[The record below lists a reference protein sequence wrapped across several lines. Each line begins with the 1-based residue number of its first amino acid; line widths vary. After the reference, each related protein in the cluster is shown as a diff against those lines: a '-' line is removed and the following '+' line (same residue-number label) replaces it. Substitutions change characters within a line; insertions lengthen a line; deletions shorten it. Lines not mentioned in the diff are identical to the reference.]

1 MHQDVL
7 TCPKEFNQNIT
18 GIFNSDFHPCSHS
31 PPPRSLIIACRY
43 LGYQSLTS
51 AGHIRPAAQR
61 HTFTVSLRLA
71 AVFLIICP
79 LPAVHSCCCFCVRPP
94 PPDHSPAFTASPA
107 SSASSLS
114 NTTDTSVRTQWE
126 VFSSPPP
133 LLQKSPCR
141 AWAPKS
147 FWQDSLS
154 RHLPYKTFALL
165 HSPVAPDWHAVSD
178 KCSFFFLFFFTQ
190 SGTFLNCRQP
200 RWKPR
205 EWSSTNRHL

>member
-1 MHQDVL
+1 MQQDVL
-7 TCPKEFNQNIT
+7 TRPKEFNQSIT

-133 LLQKSPCR
+133 PLLQKSPCR
-141 AWAPKS
+141 
-147 FWQDSLS
+147 
-154 RHLPYKTFALL
+154 
-165 HSPVAPDWHAVSD
+165 V
-178 KCSFFFLFFFTQ
+178 
-190 SGTFLNCRQP
+190 
-200 RWKPR
+200 
-205 EWSSTNRHL
+205 

>member
-1 MHQDVL
+1 M
-7 TCPKEFNQNIT
+7 
-18 GIFNSDFHPCSHS
+18 
-31 PPPRSLIIACRY
+31 
-43 LGYQSLTS
+43 QSLPSPTLTYNCLPLS
-51 AGHIRPAAQR
+51 GISVAHISRAHPSSSTDTPSPLAY
-61 HTFTVSLRLA
+61 RLA

-79 LPAVHSCCCFCVRPP
+79 LPAVHSCCCFCERPP

-141 AWAPKS
+141 VWAPKS

-154 RHLPYKTFALL
+154 HVIYHTKHLLYFTHQSLL
-165 HSPVAPDWHAVSD
+165 IDMQLVTSAA
-178 KCSFFFLFFFTQ
+178 FFFVFFYPKWNIFKLSAAEMKTPRVELYKPPFVEWKYTALTLQ
-190 SGTFLNCRQP
+190 IETFLMD
-200 RWKPR
+200 
-205 EWSSTNRHL
+205 TDL

>member
-141 AWAPKS
+141 VWAPKS

-154 RHLPYKTFALL
+154 HVIYHTKHLLYFTHQSLL
-165 HSPVAPDWHAVSD
+165 IDMQLVTSAAFFCV
-178 KCSFFFLFFFTQ
+178 FFLPKVEHF
-190 SGTFLNCRQP
+190 
-200 RWKPR
+200 
-205 EWSSTNRHL
+205 